1 MSPSGERNEIKQSV
15 EEADIEIDKIL
26 VIDDDVDLC
35 QLVGEYLESEGFE
48 IDAEN
53 SGDHGVD
60 RALANDYSL
69 IILDVMLPGINGFE
83 ALRRI
88 RAKSSV
94 PVLMLTARGEDL
106 DRIVG
111 LEIGA
116 DDYLP
121 KPFNPRELVARIH
134 AILRRSRSEPDAVTP
149 AAPEKI
155 AVGDVE
161 LDTGS
166 RTVTRER
173 VPVRLTAMEFDVLE
187 VLLRNAG
194 RVVAREDLVEQV
206 LGRKYSP
213 YDRSI
218 DVHVSNLRK
227 KLGHEIEGMER
238 IKSVRQVGYLYVL
251 TPEATNEGAA
261 AATGES

>member
-1 MSPSGERNEIKQSV
+1 MNTASKRLKLNEPGRGTGSV
-15 EEADIEIDKIL
+15 GKKIL
-26 VIDDDVDLC
+26 VIDDDAELC
-35 QLVGEYLESEGFE
+35 ELVSEYLESEGFE
-48 IDAEN
+48 IDTEG
-53 SGDHGVD
+53 SGDHGAD
-60 RALANDYSL
+60 RALESDYDL

-88 RAKSSV
+88 RSHSNV
-94 PVLMLTARGEDL
+94 PVLMLTARGDDV

-134 AILRRSRSEPDAVTP
+134 AILRRSSAHANADA
-149 AAPEKI
+149 AALNEKVAI
-155 AVGDVE
+155 GDIQ
-161 LDTGS
+161 LDKGS
-166 RTVTRER
+166 RTVTRDNN
-173 VPVRLTAMEFDVLE
+173 PIHLTAMEFDVLE

-194 RVVAREDLVEQV
+194 RVVERENLVEQV
-206 LGRKYSP
+206 LDRKYSP

-227 KLGHEIEGMER
+227 KLGHEVDGMER
-238 IKSVRQVGYLYVL
+238 IKSVRQIGYLYALPGKDVD
-251 TPEATNEGAA
+251 TVD
-261 AATGES
+261 

>member
-1 MSPSGERNEIKQSV
+1 MNTASKRLKLNEPGRGTGSV
-15 EEADIEIDKIL
+15 EKKIL
-26 VIDDDVDLC
+26 VIDDDAELC
-35 QLVGEYLESEGFE
+35 ELVSEYLESEGFE
-48 IDAEN
+48 IDTEG
-53 SGDHGVD
+53 SGDHGAD
-60 RALANDYSL
+60 RALESDYDL

-88 RAKSSV
+88 RSQSNV
-94 PVLMLTARGEDL
+94 PVLMLTARGDDV

-134 AILRRSRSEPDAVTP
+134 AILRRSSAHANADA
-149 AAPEKI
+149 AALNEKVAI
-155 AVGDVE
+155 GDIQ
-161 LDTGS
+161 LDKGS
-166 RTVTRER
+166 RTVTRDNN
-173 VPVRLTAMEFDVLE
+173 PIHLTAMEFDVLE

-194 RVVAREDLVEQV
+194 RVVERENLVEKV
-206 LGRKYSP
+206 LDRKYSP

-227 KLGHEIEGMER
+227 KLGHEVDGMER
-238 IKSVRQVGYLYVL
+238 IKSVRQIGYLYALPGKDVD
-251 TPEATNEGAA
+251 TVD
-261 AATGES
+261 

>member
-1 MSPSGERNEIKQSV
+1 MNTASKRLKLNEPGRGTGSV
-15 EEADIEIDKIL
+15 EKKIL
-26 VIDDDVDLC
+26 IIDDDAELC
-35 QLVGEYLESEGFE
+35 ELVSEYLESEGFE
-48 IDAEN
+48 IDTEG
-53 SGDHGVD
+53 SGDHGAD
-60 RALANDYSL
+60 RALESDYDL

-88 RAKSSV
+88 RSQSNV
-94 PVLMLTARGEDL
+94 PVLMLTARGDDV

-134 AILRRSRSEPDAVTP
+134 AILRRSSAHANADA
-149 AAPEKI
+149 AALNEKVAI
-155 AVGDVE
+155 GDIQ
-161 LDTGS
+161 LDKGS
-166 RTVTRER
+166 RTVTRDNN
-173 VPVRLTAMEFDVLE
+173 PIHLTAMEFDVLE

-194 RVVAREDLVEQV
+194 RVVERENLVEQV
-206 LGRKYSP
+206 LDRKYSP

-227 KLGHEIEGMER
+227 KLGHEVDGMER
-238 IKSVRQVGYLYVL
+238 IKSVRQIGYLYALPGKDVD
-251 TPEATNEGAA
+251 TVD
-261 AATGES
+261 